1 MLQAIRDK
9 AQGWIAWVI
18 VILISI
24 PFALWG
30 IQEYLGVGGDPVVAE
45 VDGVE
50 ITQNELDTS
59 MQRYRATL
67 RERLGGAYNPDM
79 FPDRLVREQ
88 VLRSMISDVVLA
100 QSAADLGL
108 RAGDEMVRAQILDVP
123 AFQRAGSF
131 DAGAYKSA
139 LSMQGYTPASFEARL
154 RDDLATSLLESGIR
168 SGAVVTDVEVG
179 DFVRLRDQKR
189 DIAYALVE
197 AADFRD
203 DTGPADEEVQS
214 FYDQNT
220 SRFMQPER
228 VRIAYIELSR
238 DQLADAVSVDEE
250 ALQAYYDR
258 HQAEY
263 GAPEQRRV
271 RHILIQVD
279 GEGDEADAAAR
290 ATAEDLLGQLQAGED
305 FAVLAGAHSGDPG
318 SAAKGG
324 DLGVIER
331 GAMVEA
337 FEEAAFALNEN
348 ALGGPVKTDFGYHII
363 QVTEILPSHVQ
374 TLDEV
379 RDRVSAALRQEEA
392 DRQFYDLAER
402 LTDLVYEN
410 PDSLEPAAE
419 TLGLE
424 VVESDW
430 ITREGGTSGALA
442 SPKVVSAAF
451 SEDVLERGYN
461 SELVEIDPSR
471 YVVLRNLAHEEAAAR
486 PLAEVREE
494 IVESLRQ
501 QAAAR
506 AAEETA
512 ARILDDVKGGAKLET
527 AVQASELEVKQRT
540 GVARSGD
547 DLPPPLVDAV
557 FSAGRPVADSPLAGQ
572 VVLPGGDRAV
582 FVVRGVTDADPAAI
596 GEEEREA
603 VRNRLAARR
612 AEQELALFM
621 AQQEAEADIRIELT
635 SSD

>member
-1 MLQAIRDK
+1 MLLAIRDK
-9 AQGWIAWVI
+9 AHGWIAWVI

-30 IQEYLGVGGDPVVAE
+30 IQEYLGVGGDPVVVE

-50 ITQNELDTS
+50 ITQNEIDAS
-59 MQRYRATL
+59 MQRYRSAL
-67 RERLGGAYNPDM
+67 RERLGAAYNPDM

-88 VLRSMISDVVLA
+88 VLRSMIRDVVLA
-100 QSAADLGL
+100 QTATGLGL

-131 DAGAYKSA
+131 DPAAYKSA
-139 LSMQGYTPASFEARL
+139 ISMQGYTPAAFEARL
-154 RDDLATSLLESGIR
+154 RDDLATSILESGIR
-168 SGAVVTDVEVG
+168 SGAVVTDVEVD

-189 DIAYALVE
+189 DIAYVTVE
-197 AADFRD
+197 AAGFLGDSD
-203 DTGPADEEVQS
+203 PADEEIQA
-214 FYDQNT
+214 FYDQNS

-228 VRIAYIELSR
+228 VRIAYIELNR
-238 DQLADAVSVDEE
+238 DQLADAVVVDEE

-279 GEGDEADAAAR
+279 GEGEEADSAAR
-290 ATAEDLLGQLQAGED
+290 TKAEEVLGKLRNGEE
-305 FAVLAGAHSGDPG
+305 FAALAEAHSADPG

-337 FEEAAFALNEN
+337 FEEAAFALDEN
-348 ALGGPVKTDFGYHII
+348 ALGEPVKTDFGYHII
-363 QVTEILPSHVQ
+363 QVTEILAAHVQ

-379 RDRVSAALRQEEA
+379 RDRVSSGLRQEEA

-402 LTDLVYEN
+402 LTDLVYES

-419 TLGLE
+419 ALGLE

-430 ITREGGTSGALA
+430 ITREGAAGGALA
-442 SPKVVSAAF
+442 SPKVASAAF
-451 SEDVLERGYN
+451 SEDVLARGYN
-461 SELVEIDPSR
+461 SDLIEIDPSH
-471 YVVLRNLAHEEAAAR
+471 YVALRSLAHEEAAAR

-501 QAAAR
+501 QAAAG
-506 AAEETA
+506 AAEELA
-512 ARILDDVKGGAKLET
+512 SRILDEVKGGAALE
-527 AVQASELEVKQRT
+527 AAAQSGELALEERA
-540 GVARSGD
+540 GVARRGD
-547 DLPPPLVDAV
+547 DLPPPLVDAA
-557 FSAGRPVADSPLAGQ
+557 FAAGRPVGDSPLGGQ
-572 VVLPGGDRAV
+572 VVLPGGDRVV
-582 FVVRGVTDADPAAI
+582 FVVRGVSDADPSALSA
-596 GEEEREA
+596 EEREA
-603 VRNRLAARR
+603 VRNQLAARR
-612 AEQELALFM
+612 SEQEFAVFM
-621 AQQEAEADIRIELT
+621 AQQEAEADIRVELT
-635 SSD
+635 NEE